1 MNVYNSE
8 IAEKFELVA
17 DILELKDAN
26 QFRVRAYREA
36 ANTIRNHSRQMQ
48 DLIQEGKDLTNLAGI
63 GKDLAEKIAEIIE
76 TGKLKQLN
84 DLKNK
89 TPAGLAEL
97 LNIEGL
103 GPKRVKRFYQEL
115 NIETVK
121 DLEKAIKNDEIK
133 KLDGFGDKSQQNI
146 KEALERYKNRQA
158 NQRVNISKA
167 EQIINP
173 LINYLKNIKEAEKVK
188 VAGSYRRKQETIG
201 DFDILVTSKNKK
213 KIMQHFVEYDEIK
226 KIIAQG
232 ETKSTIKLRTGIQ
245 VDLRVVP
252 PESYGAAL
260 LYFTGSKQHNIEL
273 RNLALNKNRK
283 LNEYG
288 VFNQKGKKIAG
299 KTEEEIYQL
308 FNAQFIPPE
317 LREARGEL
325 EAARQNKLPNLITV
339 DDLKGDLQMHT
350 TDSDGRYSIEEMIQ
364 AAVDLDHKYI
374 AITDHS
380 AYMGITQGLDEK
392 NLQKQIEKIKKLDK
406 KYNKI
411 RVLAGIEADVKE
423 DGSLD
428 LKNNILKK
436 LDIVLGSLHTKT
448 NLPRKKQTKRIIT
461 AFKNPYLN
469 ILSHPTGRIINKR
482 KPMSFDFEKVIKAAE
497 KNKIALEIN
506 AHPSR
511 LDINDVQ
518 AKMAKE
524 AGLKIAISTDAHW
537 AEELKNL
544 KYGIYQARR
553 GWIEPEDVINS
564 WELNDLLKFL
574 KK

>member
-121 DLEKAIKNDEIK
+121 DLEKAIKNNEIK